1 MGLSYVKNKT
11 TLSKIHSGNSGQENR
26 TDRRKMAQVTPD
38 EISLRKVIAEE
49 FRFLKDFF
57 AGKYIE

>member
-1 MGLSYVKNKT
+1 MGLLYVKNTTTKT
-11 TLSKIHSGNSGQENR
+11 QKISSTENENR
-26 TDRRKMAQVTPD
+26 TDRRKMAQETPD
-38 EISLRKVIAEE
+38 EISLVKVIAEE